1 MLIIDAG
8 VQMTVA
14 QHHAEQP
21 VVLLARVS
29 TKGQTHSPTHQIEAC
44 RDFCNRNNLTVVGE
58 FIEIGSGG
66 LPLEQ
71 RPILKQALELCER
84 TGARLVLNKLSRLSR
99 KVSFIATL
107 LDQNTRFY
115 ITDMGFREVSTF
127 ELHLLASFAQMERER
142 ISQRTKE
149 GLRIAARTKKLGNP
163 NPRPA
168 SLLAAELRQEKADQ
182 FAESVLPIVDELK
195 RAGIT
200 TLSGIAR
207 ALTCRGIKT
216 SNGGKWY
223 ATTVRN
229 LMHRKAQ
236 VLSS

>member
-1 MLIIDAG
+1 
-8 VQMTVA
+8 MTA
-14 QHHAEQP
+14 QQP

-44 RDFCNRNNLTVVGE
+44 RDFCTRNNLNVIGE
-58 FIEIGSGG
+58 FIEVGSGG
-66 LPLEQ
+66 LALEQ

-149 GLRIAARTKKLGNP
+149 GLRVAARTKKLGNP

-168 SLLAAELRQEKADQ
+168 SLLAAELRQKKADQ
-182 FAESVLPIVDELK
+182 FSESILPIIAEIES
-195 RAGIT
+195 AGIT

-207 ALTCRGIKT
+207 ALTYRGIQT
-216 SNGGKWY
+216 SSGGKWY
-223 ATTVRN
+223 PTTVRN
-229 LMHRKAQ
+229 IKNRNLTAT
-236 VLSS
+236 